1 MNFISFLSNQI
12 EKGAIFLNELIIV
25 ILPFMEPYLLNYPEA
40 IMITIGFG
48 GQALFATR
56 FIIQWISSENVGR
69 SIIPIAFWYF
79 SISGGLVLLTYAIW
93 RQDPV
98 IIAGQSVGVFIYA
111 RNLYFI
117 KREKKYKFLAYINT
131 PTDCPAI
138 ITGSCLQIA

>member
-1 MNFISFLSNQI
+1 MSFISFLSLQI
-12 EKGAIFLNELIIV
+12 EKVAFYLNDLIILIV
-25 ILPFMEPYLLNYPEA
+25 PFLEPYLTEHPEV

-56 FIIQWISSENVGR
+56 FIIQWLSSENAGR

-117 KREKKYKFLAYINT
+117 KREKNYK
-131 PTDCPAI
+131 
-138 ITGSCLQIA
+138 

>member
-25 ILPFMEPYLLNYPEA
+25 ILPFMEPYLLNHPEA

-56 FIIQWISSENVGR
+56 FIIQWISSENAGKSV
-69 SIIPIAFWYF
+69 IPIAFWYF

-117 KREKKYKFLAYINT
+117 YKEKKQENNY
-131 PTDCPAI
+131 
-138 ITGSCLQIA
+138 

>member
-1 MNFISFLSNQI
+1 MNFISFLSFQI
-12 EKGAIFLNELIIV
+12 EKIALYLNDLIILIV
-25 ILPFMEPYLLNYPEA
+25 PFLKPYLTDHPEA
-40 IMITIGFG
+40 IMIIIGFG

-56 FIIQWISSENVGR
+56 FIIQWLSSENAGR
-69 SIIPIAFWYF
+69 SVIPIAFWYF

-117 KREKKYKFLAYINT
+117 KREKNKNI
-131 PTDCPAI
+131 
-138 ITGSCLQIA
+138 

>member
-12 EKGAIFLNELIIV
+12 EKGAIFLNELIVV
-25 ILPFMEPYLLNYPEA
+25 ILPFMESYLLNHPEA

-56 FIIQWISSENVGR
+56 FIIQWISSENAGKSV
-69 SIIPIAFWYF
+69 IPIAFWYF

-117 KREKKYKFLAYINT
+117 HREKKLGNN
-131 PTDCPAI
+131 
-138 ITGSCLQIA
+138 S

>member
-12 EKGAIFLNELIIV
+12 EKGAIFLNELIVV
-25 ILPFMEPYLLNYPEA
+25 ILPFMETYLLNHPEA

-56 FIIQWISSENVGR
+56 FIIQWISSENAGKSV
-69 SIIPIAFWYF
+69 IPIAFWYF

-117 KREKKYKFLAYINT
+117 HREKNLENNT
-131 PTDCPAI
+131 
-138 ITGSCLQIA
+138 

>member
-1 MNFISFLSNQI
+1 MSFISFLSLQI
-12 EKGAIFLNELIIV
+12 EKVAFYLNDLIILIV
-25 ILPFMEPYLLNYPEA
+25 PFLEPYLTEHPEV

-56 FIIQWISSENVGR
+56 FIIQWLSSENAGR

-117 KREKKYKFLAYINT
+117 KREKKRKYK
-131 PTDCPAI
+131 
-138 ITGSCLQIA
+138 

>member
-1 MNFISFLSNQI
+1 MNLISFLSLQI
-12 EKGAIFLNELIIV
+12 EKVALYLSDLIIL
-25 ILPFMEPYLLNYPEA
+25 IAPFLEPYLTENPEV

-56 FIIQWISSENVGR
+56 FIIQWLSSENAGR
-69 SIIPIAFWYF
+69 SVIPIAFWYF

-117 KREKKYKFLAYINT
+117 KREKTMNNKL
-131 PTDCPAI
+131 
-138 ITGSCLQIA
+138 

>member
-25 ILPFMEPYLLNYPEA
+25 IFPFMEPYLFNHPEA

-56 FIIQWISSENVGR
+56 FIIQWISSENARKSV
-69 SIIPIAFWYF
+69 IPIAFWYF

-117 KREKKYKFLAYINT
+117 HREKKLENNF
-131 PTDCPAI
+131 
-138 ITGSCLQIA
+138 